1 MNMGTEQMDG
11 TQRLCRGT
19 HPYSIS
25 LGSRPP
31 TAAHVSSTATVSD
44 RTSPCLK
51 LLGDFLTH
59 LNETKSSR
67 QCSRSSLA
75 WPFLSPTVS
84 TPTRPPSPPSFS
96 PLGSWAYLESWE
108 LCSKQAQPS
117 LLTLTH
123 HSDLRSHVTSSE
135 KPSAERPS
143 HTRLPWLKPRVS
155 TLLIFFK
162 TPFSGRKLNSALYC
176 NHSTGIFFFLISI
189 FFLKT
194 GTPCCVLSFLKCLL
208 QDQASVCAQ

>member
-1 MNMGTEQMDG
+1 MTGEEGSRSQDSGASWGWAAQKGQDNFSFGMKRKKKKMNMGTEQMDG

-143 HTRLPWLKPRVS
+143 HTRPGSLGSSPVYPH
-155 TLLIFFK
+155 
-162 TPFSGRKLNSALYC
+162 Y
-176 NHSTGIFFFLISI
+176 
-189 FFLKT
+189 
-194 GTPCCVLSFLKCLL
+194 
-208 QDQASVCAQ
+208 